1 MMIIQIVG
9 RTKEHIQYIEDY
21 MKANNLFR
29 DYSNPEQDPTFTEVN
44 KCVSYYKHTCYC
56 KF

>member
-44 KCVSYYKHTCYC
+44 KCVSY
-56 KF
+56 